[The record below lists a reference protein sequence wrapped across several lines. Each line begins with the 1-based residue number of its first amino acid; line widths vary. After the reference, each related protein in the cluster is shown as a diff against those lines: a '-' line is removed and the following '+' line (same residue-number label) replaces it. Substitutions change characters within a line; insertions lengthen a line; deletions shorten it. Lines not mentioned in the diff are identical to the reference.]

1 VSDPP
6 IRDRT
11 KISRIGEQ
19 RWPMAAAVL
28 SAGALRAVL
37 PPQLRLGDG
46 PWLLAALLVVLLGV
60 LLVGDPGRID
70 RQSRW
75 LQVTTGTLIGCITVA
90 NTSSA
95 VLLVRAIIRV
105 APFTNNA
112 DVLLAS
118 GAAVWFGNVIAFA
131 LWYWDLD
138 RGGPA
143 ARAAGTVHRPGFV
156 FPEMQHVE
164 FVGAAWYPIFVDY
177 FAYAFATSTA
187 FSPTDVSAVR
197 PWSKLLQVLQES
209 VSLVVS
215 LLVVARAVNILK

>member
-1 VSDPP
+1 M
-6 IRDRT
+6 RDRT
-11 KISRIGEQ
+11 KITRIGEQ
-19 RWPMAAAVL
+19 RWPMATAVL
-28 SAGALRAVL
+28 ASGALRAVL

-46 PWLLAALLVVLLGV
+46 RWLLAALLVVLLGV
-60 LLVGDPGRID
+60 LLIGDPGRID

-75 LQVTTGTLIGCITVA
+75 LQVTTGTLIGVITLA
-90 NTSSA
+90 NTTSA
-95 VLLVRAIIRV
+95 VLLVRAIIKV

-118 GAAVWFGNVIAFA
+118 GAAIWFGNVIAFA

-143 ARAAGTVHRPGFV
+143 ARAAGAVHQPGFV

-197 PWSKLLQVLQES
+197 PWSKLLQILQES